1 VNYLAH
7 AYRHLSD
14 PYFAAG
20 TALPDWMSVVDRKN
34 RARRQYA
41 EPVTTHGDPRI
52 AAFARGCLQHHA
64 DDLWFHQN
72 ERFVVLST
80 QFAVELRELLELGL
94 GHQAGFVGHISV
106 EMLLDAVLAERQPE
120 LIDNYYAVLAA
131 LDVDVVQAAANAICR
146 QPVMRLAELLP
157 KFIDIRF
164 LADYREDELLL
175 KNLNRVMKRI
185 DLPLLPENVAQWL
198 ASARLRVRQSADQL
212 LEPTQVETGSPSP
225 RTRGEGAGG

>member
-1 VNYLAH
+1 MNYLAH

-41 EPVTTHGDPRI
+41 EPVTTHSDPRI

-72 ERFVVLST
+72 ERFIVLST
-80 QFAVELRELLELGL
+80 QFAVELRELLESGL

-106 EMLLDAVLAERQPE
+106 ELLLDAILAERHPE

-131 LDVDVVQAAANAICR
+131 LDVEVVQAAANAICR
-146 QPVMRLAELLP
+146 QPGNAPSRT
-157 KFIDIRF
+157 
-164 LADYREDELLL
+164 
-175 KNLNRVMKRI
+175 
-185 DLPLLPENVAQWL
+185 VAQVHRSSL
-198 ASARLRVRQSADQL
+198 LGRLSRR
-212 LEPTQVETGSPSP
+212 
-225 RTRGEGAGG
+225 